1 MLPRKTL
8 TITPLLLLGTALCN
22 TIHLINSPKGLID
35 LSKEVAAGDFHVGV
49 TVFLNNDIDFDEG
62 GSSTSDDFEP
72 IGNSWK
78 KYFQGTFDG
87 HGYVIRNL
95 NMNSSTEFAGL
106 FGYSRGLTIRN
117 LVLDSTCTIAN
128 AFNSIYQ
135 AYASGA
141 VSYCMPQDR
150 ACVVENSVNMADIE
164 FVGYIK
170 STAELSG
177 IAAHISSSEY
187 GTVIH
192 NCANYGSITRVGDS
206 LLAYMGGIVGGCDS
220 SAADVRIYNSLNTGR
235 ILYECEIDNTRTYIG
250 GIIGYSSCDV
260 TIMNCMNTGEVRAV
274 NQSAKRV
281 GQIMGGFDSTAVI
294 FIKHCFWTNASYS
307 VPVNNSAARVS
318 NSSSVTPGKAAVDS
332 MNSFAEAK
340 NRAIGNDN
348 DGEEEEEEEEEDRL
362 WAMWMWNENGTDVRF
377 TVNKEGTF
385 ELAAQV
391 FVVPDIVGD
400 ESHVFSGWF
409 MDESYTSSLNI
420 TAVPAQGGLALYAG
434 WLYTLS
440 FDTSG
445 GPSIEPVRKVYKST
459 YSLPRNMTKSNCNL
473 SHWNDEFGD
482 VASWDYQVPGF
493 NTTLSA
499 VWLCTALVSPRDLI
513 DFSEIVNSGTN
524 FSGTTVY
531 LKNDITFDATLS
543 KKFMPIGKD
552 EYNTFA
558 GVFDGKGYMIDG
570 LNVRTV
576 SHYTGLFGI
585 SLGAVIRN
593 VVMGP
598 SCSIQS
604 TYVGFPDLGGIIGRG
619 KGKYGDMIVDN
630 CVNMGS
636 VNYAERTGSYLFI
649 GGIAGIIIR
658 NSNVCVMVRNCAYY
672 GDITFSGKEST
683 RIFVGGVVGE
693 AEGSS
698 TNKSIRNC
706 ANYGRFINNGGDMDI
721 VNVGGVVGAIWDNPI
736 VLRNSL
742 SMGSLGYCDLKGC
755 NNSIGAIVGYVAAG
769 GDIKNCYWTEDVG
782 DYNAIGY
789 ANTSKVLL
797 IDDTHITTMNSTLL
811 DKLNTHEDSGSNPWF
826 TLHLNGGRIGSIR
839 QDKLF
844 VAQKYFPDPVREGYT
859 FMGWFLD
866 EEYHKKYALR
876 NTTVSNDTNIY
887 AKWSINTYTINFTMF
902 GGKYIEPLRKVYN
915 ETVVVPHPGQ
925 KKNCA
930 FVRWEDGK
938 KNVFQE
944 EFTMPARNLTLHA
957 VWSCSHIS
965 KAGELVGLSR
975 AVNSGKECPDIVYL
989 NEDIVLHDEL
999 AAASEPIG
1007 VNKSHSFGGVFNGQG
1022 HTIHIY
1028 LNTSFKYAGLFG
1040 YFRGTII
1047 NTVIVDGSTIIGR
1060 FSGTGKE
1067 EEDDAYLGGFAGY
1080 CDSCAIKNSVSLAE
1094 TSFIGSGIGNLYIGG
1109 FAGEIAF
1116 GSATTAAF
1124 ENCANYGCVEYS
1136 GSSSSTVA
1144 IGGLVGYFHGQ
1155 SSSHARIS
1163 NCFSYATIRVDERV
1177 VTEHVAVGGIAGKGA
1192 NASFEGCI
1200 SAGKITPGGGLA
1212 ESIVGSAS
1220 GVEIAR
1226 CYWTGNVGYNNT
1238 QEAEGSHIIELD
1250 NSTVSKLNRD
1260 NSVSI
1265 GNGKRGRKRLLLN
1278 TKGSNVTFRISG
1290 NGFRVTTQLI
1300 QFPDPAN
1307 YGKRTFRGW
1316 YLNDAEFNEETVYV
1330 ATTLDARFEDAA
1342 DTQYTVFVAVGLVVA
1357 FAVVVVVAAVAVVYH
1372 CFYKEHKRRQEVKM
1386 YIEPLLYDKLED
1398 SLDDMDFIYPAG
1410 YKRLPLDEALTKGGG
1425 VDPAVAQDVVAQC
1438 YRGVN
1443 LMKSK
1448 SRLPRRVTVDDAAAI
1463 CLYTLETNKMEVNP
1477 YELINS
1483 ALMVGTVD
1491 AIRPVK
1497 DFLYLV
1503 MSALRKLPIYYGKP
1517 LYRGIRMNVVN
1528 RNTPQDRSLP
1538 LEALGLTRSGSKYD
1552 ERLHLEFDDDYMEG
1566 EEVVWRA
1573 LSSTSPNVAVTK
1585 AFLAKGTTSGKAEGT
1600 LFIIENGWGY
1610 NVQSCSMFPGEA
1622 EIVLEPERRFRV
1634 KTVIPGEGLTIIK
1647 IEMLRTPIVLPEV
1660 FGENKFL

>member
-8 TITPLLLLGTALCN
+8 AIIPLLLLGTALCN
-22 TIHLINSPKGLID
+22 TVHLINSPKGLID
-35 LSKEVAAGDFHVGV
+35 LSKEVAAGDSHVGA

-62 GSSTSDDFEP
+62 DNSTPDEFEP

-128 AFNSIYQ
+128 AFDSIYQ

-141 VSYCMPQDR
+141 VSYCIPQDR
-150 ACVVENSVNMADIE
+150 ACIVENSVNMADIE
-164 FVGYIK
+164 FVGQIK

-187 GTVIH
+187 KTVIH
-192 NCANYGSITRVGDS
+192 NCANYGDITRVGDS
-206 LLAYMGGIVGGCDS
+206 LFAYMGGIVGGCDS
-220 SAADVRIYNSLNTGR
+220 SAAEVRIYNSLNTGR
-235 ILYECEIDNTRTYIG
+235 ILYECDIDNTRTYIG

-294 FIKHCFWTNASYS
+294 VLKHCFWTNASYS
-307 VPVNNSAARVS
+307 VPVNNSAARVI
-318 NSSSVTPGKAAVDS
+318 NSSSATLGKEAVDN
-332 MNSFAEAK
+332 MNSFADPK
-340 NRAIGNDN
+340 NRAIGDDN
-348 DGEEEEEEEEEDRL
+348 DGEDDDDEDRL
-362 WAMWMWNENGTDVRF
+362 WAKWMWNENGTDVRF

-400 ESHVFSGWF
+400 ENHVFSGWF
-409 MDESYTSSLNI
+409 MDENYTNALNS

-440 FDTSG
+440 FNTNGGTS
-445 GPSIEPVRKVYKST
+445 IDPVRKVYKST
-459 YSLPRNMTKSNCNL
+459 YSLERNTTKPNCNL
-473 SHWNDEFGD
+473 SHWNDASGE

-493 NTTLSA
+493 NTTLFA
-499 VWLCTALVSPRDLI
+499 VWLCTSLVSPRDLI

-524 FSGTTVY
+524 FSGTTVC
-531 LKNDITFDATLS
+531 LNNDITFDAELS

-558 GVFDGKGYMIDG
+558 GVFDGNGYMING
-570 LNVRTV
+570 LNIRTV

-585 SLGAVIRN
+585 SLGAVIKN

-598 SCSIQS
+598 SYSIQS

-619 KGKYGDMIVDN
+619 NGKYGDMIIDN

-636 VNYAERTGSYLFI
+636 VNYAERTGRYLFI

-683 RIFVGGVVGE
+683 RIFVGGIVGE

-706 ANYGRFINNGGDMDI
+706 ANYGRFINNGYAMDTVI
-721 VNVGGVVGAIWDNPI
+721 VGGVIGAIWDNPI
-736 VLRNSL
+736 VVSNSL
-742 SMGSLGYCDLKGC
+742 SMGSLGYCDSESCK
-755 NNSIGAIVGYVAAG
+755 NSIGAIVGFVFG
-769 GDIKNCYWTEDVG
+769 GNITNCYWTEDVG
-782 DYNAIGY
+782 DYNATGY
-789 ANTSKVLL
+789 VDTSNVLL

-811 DKLNTHEDSGSNPWF
+811 DKLNAHEDSGSNPWF

-839 QDKLF
+839 LDKLF

-866 EEYHKKYALR
+866 EEYNKKYDPP
-876 NTTVSNDTNIY
+876 NTTVSNNTNIY
-887 AKWSINTYTINFTMF
+887 AEWSINTYTINFTMF
-902 GGKYIEPLRKVYN
+902 GGKYIEPLSKVYN
-915 ETVVVPHPGQ
+915 ESVVVPHPGQ
-925 KKNCA
+925 KKNCE
-930 FVRWEDGK
+930 FMWWEDGEK
-938 KNVFQE
+938 VFQE
-944 EFTMPARNLTLHA
+944 EFMPARNLTLYA

-975 AVNSGKECPDIVYL
+975 AVNSGKKYPDTVYL

-999 AAASEPIG
+999 ATASEPIG

-1022 HTIHIY
+1022 HTIQIY
-1028 LNTSFKYAGLFG
+1028 LNTSFNYAGLFG

-1047 NTVIVDGSTIIGR
+1047 NTVIIEGSTIIGR

-1067 EEDDAYLGGFAGY
+1067 ENAYLGGFAGY

-1094 TSFIGSGIGNLYIGG
+1094 MSFVGSDIDNLYIGG

-1124 ENCANYGCVEYS
+1124 KNCANYGCVKYS
-1136 GSSSSTVA
+1136 GSSRTVA

-1163 NCFSYATIRVDERV
+1163 NCFSYAKISVDEKV
-1177 VTEHVAVGGIAGKGA
+1177 GDEHISVGGIAGKA
-1192 NASFEGCI
+1192 VNASFEGCI
-1200 SAGKITPGGGLA
+1200 SAGEIALGGRLA
-1212 ESIVGSAS
+1212 ESIVGNAS
-1220 GVEIAR
+1220 GVEIAS
-1226 CYWTGNVGYNNT
+1226 CYWTSNVGYNNT
-1238 QEAEGSHIIELD
+1238 QDAEGSRIIELD
-1250 NSTVSKLNRD
+1250 NSTVSELNRD
-1260 NSVSI
+1260 NNIGI
-1265 GNGKRGRKRLLLN
+1265 GNGKRRRKRLLLN
-1278 TKGSNVTFRISG
+1278 TKGSSVTFRISG
-1290 NGFRVTTQLI
+1290 NGFKVKTQLI
-1300 QFPDPAN
+1300 QFPDPAD
-1307 YGKRTFRGW
+1307 YDKRTFRGW
-1316 YLNDAEFNEETVYV
+1316 YLNGAEFDEEAVYTT
-1330 ATTLDARFEDAA
+1330 TTLDARFEDAA
-1342 DTQYTVFVAVGLVVA
+1342 DTQSTVLIAVGLVVA
-1357 FAVVVVVAAVAVVYH
+1357 FAVVVVVAAVAIVYQ

-1386 YIEPLLYDKLED
+1386 YIEPLLYDKLEG

-1425 VDPAVAQDVVAQC
+1425 VDPAVARDVVAQC

-1443 LMKSK
+1443 FMKSE
-1448 SRLPRRVTVDDAAAI
+1448 SRLPRRVTLDDAAAI

-1491 AIRPVK
+1491 AVRPVK

-1528 RNTPQDRSLP
+1528 RSTPQDKSLP
-1538 LEALGLTRSGSKYD
+1538 LEALGLNRSGSKYD